1 MILFSAAPRVLIHTV
16 GTKYTWF
23 SAAYLSNMYYK
34 MIVNRPT
41 YEWDR
46 GGDPTLVDANQ
57 EGWTYLD
64 KSYGDQ
70 NGQPIASRGWRVRQ
84 ISFF

>member
-1 MILFSAAPRVLIHTV
+1 MIA
-16 GTKYTWF
+16 
-23 SAAYLSNMYYK
+23 
-34 MIVNRPT
+34 NRPT

-70 NGQPIASRGWRVRQ
+70 NGQPIASRGWRVQQ
-84 ISFF
+84 ISFYPVWHGTGHFYPVEFVRSDFIS

>member
-1 MILFSAAPRVLIHTV
+1 MIA
-16 GTKYTWF
+16 
-23 SAAYLSNMYYK
+23 
-34 MIVNRPT
+34 NRPT

-57 EGWTYLD
+57 DGWTYLD
-64 KSYGDQ
+64 KSYGDP

>member
-1 MILFSAAPRVLIHTV
+1 
-16 GTKYTWF
+16 
-23 SAAYLSNMYYK
+23 

-57 EGWTYLD
+57 DGWTYLD
-64 KSYGDQ
+64 KSYGDP
-70 NGQPIASRGWRVRQ
+70 NGQPIASRGWRVQ
-84 ISFF
+84 KVSFF